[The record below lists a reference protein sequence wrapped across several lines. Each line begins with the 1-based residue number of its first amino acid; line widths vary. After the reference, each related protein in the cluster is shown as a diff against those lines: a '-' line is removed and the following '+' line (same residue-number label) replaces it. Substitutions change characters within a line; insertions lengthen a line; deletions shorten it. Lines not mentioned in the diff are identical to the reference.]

1 MGDKPRVVV
10 LLGAPGAGKGTQGM
24 RLTARAQIAHVST
37 GDLFR
42 DAVRMQSPAGQRAE
56 AYLTS
61 GQLVPDQVV
70 LQLVE
75 EYLAKLETL
84 DICLDGFPR
93 TYQQAIALEELLSQ
107 LGLSIALVLHL
118 HVADSIALER
128 LVDRGRA
135 DDTIETARHRL
146 EVYHAAT
153 EPLIRH
159 YNEVGLLS
167 EVDGS
172 GDADAVESRVWDAV
186 EMALN
191 LR

>member
-1 MGDKPRVVV
+1 MGDKPHVVV

-24 RLTARAQIAHVST
+24 RLRARAQIAHVST

-42 DAVRMQSPAGQRAE
+42 DAVRIQSPAGQRAE
-56 AYLTS
+56 AYLKT

-70 LQLVE
+70 LQLLE
-75 EYLAKLETL
+75 EYLVDIETV

-107 LGLSIALVLHL
+107 FDLSIALVLHL

-128 LVDRGRA
+128 LVDRGRP

-146 EVYHAAT
+146 KVYHAAT
-153 EPLIRH
+153 EPLIKH
-159 YNEVGLLS
+159 YDEAGLLS

-172 GDADAVESRVWDAV
+172 GDVEAVESRVWDAV
-186 EMALN
+186 ERVLFI
-191 LR
+191 